1 MHHNLKPLSELDD
14 WQLEHSRQDIRGR
27 RLVGPS
33 GEALGT
39 VREMLVDR
47 DHERVAAITL
57 SDGRTVPVEQI
68 EIRDD
73 YVLLKGAAPVAG
85 AAPARAAETDEV
97 HIPIVEEQIKVG
109 KRQVETGGV
118 RVSTHVVEEPVREAV
133 RLREE
138 HVEIE
143 RRPVEGGRVDPS
155 TADDLLRERSVEMV
169 ETVEEAV
176 VAKEARVTDEVVIRK
191 EREERVAQIED
202 TVRHTEVD
210 VERLPD
216 DRR

>member
-27 RLVGPS
+27 PLVDPS

-73 YVLLKGAAPVAG
+73 YVTLKGKTAPTTTNTPSVSG
-85 AAPARAAETDEV
+85 SHHRPTAAE
-97 HIPIVEEQIKVG
+97 
-109 KRQVETGGV
+109 
-118 RVSTHVVEEPVREAV
+118 
-133 RLREE
+133 
-138 HVEIE
+138 
-143 RRPVEGGRVDPS
+143 
-155 TADDLLRERSVEMV
+155 
-169 ETVEEAV
+169 
-176 VAKEARVTDEVVIRK
+176 
-191 EREERVAQIED
+191 
-202 TVRHTEVD
+202 
-210 VERLPD
+210 
-216 DRR
+216 